1 MRKRRERGAQKRR
14 ADQMSVSRMGN
25 RNAVRQAPI
34 LANEAAKPA
43 PTANSRREKL
53 ARDQIGLRVRT
64 EIGAAQ
70 CQHKDAQP
78 FNTSSLRCSFASVVE
93 YPGFGH
99 GNFF

>member
-1 MRKRRERGAQKRR
+1 VKKPGERGAQKRR

-25 RNAVRQAPI
+25 RNAVGQAPI

-53 ARDQIGLRVRT
+53 ARDQIGLRVQT
-64 EIGAAQ
+64 EIGAASADTRTLDPSMLHQ
-70 CQHKDAQP
+70 
-78 FNTSSLRCSFASVVE
+78 LRCRLASVVE

-99 GNFF
+99 GNFL